1 MTIAA
6 AIKADVDR
14 AREVEAERER
24 RITNTM
30 ERERAKREALRRLA
44 AEDRGA
50 VLPPA
55 CDTLR
60 TRLARPRPITPW
72 RIRDWQT
79 QNSRVMLAAQ
89 FKAGKTTLVGN
100 LIRSLV
106 DGDPFL
112 GCFDVTPVTGTVGVL
127 DFEMSESQL
136 DEWLRT
142 QQIQHDDRVIVVPMR
157 GRAAAFNILD
167 AAVRAEWSE
176 RLRGLH
182 CVYLIVDCV
191 RPIMDALGLDE
202 HRDAGRLLVAFDA
215 LLAQSA
221 IAEAALV
228 QHMGH
233 TGERSRGDSRLR
245 DWPDVEWRLM
255 RQDEEPSS
263 ARFITA
269 YGRDVDVSES
279 QLEFDPITRRLT
291 VAGGSRRDAKSAD
304 ALVDILATLS
314 ESAAPMTGRAI
325 KSALRDSE
333 HARDVLDAALRYG
346 SKTGALIQTPGPHNS
361 KLYLPGSSVRVSGS
375 VPAVSG
381 VNSEQAQIQCPS
393 VRGLYKARTVGRSL
407 TQDET
412 DDRL

>member
-1 MTIAA
+1 MTLTAEIAA
-6 AIKADVDR
+6 EVNR

-24 RITNTM
+24 RIQLHM
-30 ERERAKREALRRLA
+30 ERERAKREAARRLA

-50 VLPPA
+50 VVPPA

-60 TRLARPRPITPW
+60 ARLARPRTSTPW
-72 RIRDWQT
+72 RIRDWQP
-79 QNSRVMLAAQ
+79 QGGRVMLAAQ

-106 DGDPFL
+106 DLDLFL
-112 GCFDVTPVTGTVGVL
+112 GCYEVTPITGTVVVL

-136 DEWLRT
+136 DEWLRA
-142 QQIQHDDRVIVVPMR
+142 QEIQNDDRVIVIPMR

-167 AAVRAEWSE
+167 AAIRAEWAN
-176 RLRGLH
+176 RFRALH
-182 CVYLIVDCV
+182 CTYPIVDCV

-215 LLAQSA
+215 LLAEA
-221 IAEAALV
+221 GITEAALV

-269 YGRDVDVSES
+269 YGRDVDVPES
-279 QLEFDPITRRLT
+279 QLEFDQVTRRLT

-304 ALVDILATLS
+304 ALSDVLAVLS

-325 KSALRDSE
+325 KRALSDSD
-333 HARDVLDAALRYG
+333 HSRDVLDAALRYG
-346 SKTGALIQTPGPHNS
+346 TKTGELVPTNGPRNS
-361 KLYLPGSSVRVSGS
+361 KLYIPGSSVRVSGS
-375 VPAVSG
+375 VRAVSG
-381 VNSEQAQIQCPS
+381 VNSEQAQFQCPS
-393 VRGLYKARTVGRSL
+393 VRGLIEARTVGRSL
-407 TQDET
+407 TEDDT
-412 DDRL
+412 DDRI